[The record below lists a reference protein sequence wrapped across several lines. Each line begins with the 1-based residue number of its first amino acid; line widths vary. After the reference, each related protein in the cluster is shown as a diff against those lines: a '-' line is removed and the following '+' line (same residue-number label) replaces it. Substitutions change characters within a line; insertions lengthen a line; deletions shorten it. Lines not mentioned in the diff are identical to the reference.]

1 MTFRA
6 RLFLAFVVTV
16 LLPMTVLALLVRRE
30 MTGRLTAQHERR
42 VETLVAGMEKDLA
55 REGERIAGSVAAL
68 RNLLAE
74 DNRFRRAAVDGAESE
89 RRYLLDYAGEAMQ
102 VAGLSMLQIQDENG
116 RILSSG
122 HFRNEYDRLD
132 RALPRLLGAVSGG
145 SGLVPVRAPDASFV
159 ALARVDSLLVG
170 ARKFSI
176 VAGTR
181 VDAAFLA
188 RLSGGSDLTVSVRY
202 PGGELTS
209 AAEAGAP
216 EGAAPERGAIVR
228 ELALPFLDAGRG
240 EASIAM
246 LRVSYGLAELEA
258 LRRSVDRYFLA
269 AGLAAVLIALVL
281 ATSMSSRISR
291 PLVELAERTA
301 RVDLDRLDVDFDTA
315 RKDEIG
321 VLSRVLS
328 EMTARL
334 RSSAVL
340 VKDAERRATVG
351 ELARQVNHDVKNG
364 LAPIRNVFRHLVEL
378 AANDPRQLAEVFKER
393 KGTLDSSIAYL
404 ENLASRYAR
413 LSTKGERGP
422 VDVNAVARLVVLDRR
437 GVEGAEVRMEPGDLG
452 GRTVLG
458 DPVSLRRVLEN
469 LVGNAIDSLESRPG
483 QVTVSTAFEPAENDE
498 PRIRITVADTG
509 AGMSE
514 DEIGKI
520 FDDFYTTK
528 EEGTGLGLSIVR
540 RLVMDL
546 GGTVCVESEKG
557 KGSRFHVD
565 LPASGEV

>member
-1 MTFRA
+1 MTFRV
-6 RLFLAFVVTV
+6 RLFLAFVLTV

-42 VETLVAGMEKDLA
+42 VETRVAGMEKDLT

-68 RNLLAE
+68 RKLLAE

-116 RILSSG
+116 RIVSSG
-122 HFRNEYDRLD
+122 QFRNEYDRLD
-132 RALPRLLGAVSGG
+132 PALPRLLGAVSTGT
-145 SGLVPVRAPDASFV
+145 GLVPVRAPDASFV

-188 RLSGGSDLTVSVRY
+188 RLSGGSDMTVSVRY

-209 AAEAGAP
+209 AAGAEAPAGAV
-216 EGAAPERGAIVR
+216 PERGAIVR
-228 ELALPFLDAGRG
+228 ELALPFLDADRG
-240 EASIAM
+240 EASIAT
-246 LRVSYGLAELEA
+246 LSVSYGIAELEA
-258 LRRSVDRYFLA
+258 LRGSVDRYFLA
-269 AGLAAVLIALVL
+269 VGLAAVLIALVL

-291 PLVELAERTA
+291 PLVELAERTS

-315 RKDEIG
+315 REDEIG

-378 AANDPRQLAEVFKER
+378 AANDPRQLAKVFEER
-393 KGTLDSSIAYL
+393 KGTLDSSISYL

-413 LSTKGERGP
+413 LSTKGEHVP
-422 VDVNAVARLVVLDRR
+422 VDVNAVGRLVVLDR
-437 GVEGAEVRMEPGDLG
+437 GGIEWAEVRMEPGDLG

-483 QVTVSTAFEPAENDE
+483 QVTVSTALEPAENDE

-509 AGMSE
+509 SGLSE
-514 DEIGKI
+514 DEVGKI
-520 FDDFYTTK
+520 FDDFYTTRK
-528 EEGTGLGLSIVR
+528 EGTGLGLSIVR

-546 GGTVCVESEKG
+546 GGTIRVESEKG
-557 KGSRFHVD
+557 KGSRFHVE
-565 LPASGEV
+565 LPASGAV

>member
-6 RLFLAFVVTV
+6 RLFLAFVLTV

-68 RNLLAE
+68 RKLLAE

-102 VAGLSMLQIQDENG
+102 VAGLSMLQIQDESG

-132 RALPRLLGAVSGG
+132 PALPRLLGYVSSGT
-145 SGLVPVRAPDASFV
+145 GLVSARAPDASFV

-216 EGAAPERGAIVR
+216 AGPAPERGAIVR
-228 ELALPFLDAGRG
+228 ELSIPFLDADRG
-240 EASIAM
+240 EASIAT
-246 LRVSYGLAELEA
+246 LRVSYGLAELGA

-281 ATSMSSRISR
+281 AISMSSRISR
-291 PLVELAERTA
+291 PLVELAERTS
-301 RVDLDRLDVDFDTA
+301 RVDLDRLDVDFETS

-334 RSSAVL
+334 RSSALL

-378 AANDPRQLAEVFKER
+378 AANDPRQLPEVFRER
-393 KGTLDSSIAYL
+393 KATLDSSIAYL

-413 LSTKGERGP
+413 LSTKGERIP
-422 VDVNAVARLVVLDRR
+422 VDVNAVARLVVFDRR

-452 GRTVLG
+452 GMTVLG

-483 QVTVSTAFEPAENDE
+483 QVIVSTALEPTENDE
-498 PRIRITVADTG
+498 PGIRITVADTG

-514 DEIGKI
+514 AEIEKI

-546 GGTVCVESEKG
+546 GGTVRVESEKG

-565 LPASGEV
+565 LPASRAV